1 MPRYIIKGEAGKAL
15 GAGSYY
21 LGEDL
26 KLVNASL
33 RVESLGDDRLTWTA
47 RTVDLLAGETILP
60 EVGQMVEL
68 FYDLGGG
75 FGLARMFRGW
85 VTQARAVNYGTIVVV
100 EGPWQFLRKMTAGAS
115 RTLNGTTDTRPTVE
129 LAGNI
134 ATQLNNVLA
143 LAVAA
148 GVPMIAGGLGGT
160 SYSIPHTKLSNA
172 TYADVIAELLRWM
185 PDCVAY
191 FSYGSSLTAQ
201 PIFVVARRSTLGSQ
215 TFTVGTDDV
224 VDYDVTGRPDLVPTR
239 VELKYITRGS
249 DQRPVFQMQAAG
261 TSVGTTAAGKA
272 QVIVISGDENDTFLP
287 PDDYNSYVV
296 QTYDANATLS
306 NTRIRLLPMIPQVVS
321 SRTQFAG
328 RPNATDV
335 VLANGETITTNP
347 GSGTSGSSRFYPQ
360 PTLQFLDAETG
371 AAVSR
376 VGKHFVLGKPPPEW
390 AEYFFANV
398 QGVKITGRIYV
409 LEEITLHTS
418 TGIKVRDGLPVGNWQ
433 AAFPWS
439 LRTPT
444 SNFVPSGTLINA
456 PLANVDIVSL
466 DFEIETYL
474 TTSSYPSARTIYKP
488 QDYEYNSP
496 PSGLATALLGAQN
509 FTPHDGFIEITS
521 NNPPSGADLSP
532 LTSIAGGQPFMA
544 TMAAMRRAVTVD
556 LLNFTT
562 RIELGSPARFDTKTL
577 AGKVR
582 QTPQSNITITA

>member
-1 MPRYIIKGEAGKAL
+1 MPRYFIQGQAGKAL
-15 GAGSYY
+15 DATSRE
-21 LGEDL
+21 LGRDL
-26 KLVNASL
+26 IAVNASL
-33 RVESLGDDRLTWTA
+33 RVENLGMDRLTWTA
-47 RTVDLLAGETILP
+47 RTVDIDAGETILP

-68 FYDLGGG
+68 FYDLGA
-75 FGLARMFRGW
+75 FGMARMFRGW
-85 VTQARAVNYGTIVVV
+85 VTEARAVNYGTIVVV

-115 RTLNGTTDTRPTVE
+115 RTLNGTTDTRPTLE
-129 LAGNI
+129 LEGSI
-134 ATQLNNVLA
+134 SGLLNTVVNLA
-143 LAVAA
+143 ISA
-148 GVPMIAGGLGGT
+148 GVPMINGGFAGT
-160 SYSIPHTKLSNA
+160 SYSIPKTKLSNA
-172 TYADVIAELLRWM
+172 SYADVIAELLRWM

-201 PIFVVARRSTLGSQ
+201 PIFVVTRRSSLGSQ
-215 TFTVGTDDV
+215 TYTVGTDDV
-224 VDYDVTGRPDLVPTR
+224 VDYEVTGRPDLVPTR
-239 VELKYITRGS
+239 VELKYITRGA

-261 TSVGTTAAGKA
+261 TSAGSTAAGKA

-296 QTYDANATLS
+296 QTANANTTIQTL
-306 NTRIRLLPMIPQVVS
+306 RALLLPMIPQVVS

-328 RPNATDV
+328 RPTSTDV

-347 GSGTSGSSRFYPQ
+347 GSGTIAASRYYPQ
-360 PTLQFLDAETG
+360 PSLQFMDAETG

-376 VGKHFVLGKPPPEW
+376 VGKHFVLGKPAPEW
-390 AEYFFANV
+390 AEYFFANA
-398 QGVKITGRIYV
+398 QKVKITGRIYV
-409 LEEITLHTS
+409 LEEMSLHTA
-418 TGIKVRDGLPVGNWQ
+418 TGIRVQDGLPVPNWQ
-433 AAFPWS
+433 VAFPWS

-456 PLANVDIVSL
+456 PLANVHIVSL
-466 DFEIETYL
+466 DFEIESYL
-474 TTSSYPSARTIYKP
+474 TTSSYPSPQTYYKP
-488 QDYEYNSP
+488 QDYDYTSP

-509 FTPHDGFIEITS
+509 FTPYDGRIELKS
-521 NNPPSGADLSP
+521 AAAPSGLDLTP
-532 LTSIAGGQPFMA
+532 LTNIAGAQSFLG